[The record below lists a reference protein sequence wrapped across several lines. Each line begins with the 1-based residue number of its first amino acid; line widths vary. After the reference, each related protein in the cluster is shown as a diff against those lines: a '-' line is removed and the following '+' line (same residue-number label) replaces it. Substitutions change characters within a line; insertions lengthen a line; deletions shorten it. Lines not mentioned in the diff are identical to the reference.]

1 VATHS
6 PPVRLRGTVRR
17 QELEIE
23 DGRVSGLVDLLKAV
37 ADPTRL
43 HMLAILSGSRSPVC
57 VCDLTATFSLS
68 QPTISHHMAKLRRAG
83 LVSSTKIG
91 IWAYY
96 EVRPEAMPTVRSILD
111 LG

>member
-1 VATHS
+1 MATS
-6 PPVRLRGTVRR
+6 APIRARGTVRP

-23 DGRVSGLVDLLKAV
+23 DVRVSGLVDLLKAV

-43 HMLAILSGSRSPVC
+43 HMLAILAGSRSPVC
-57 VCDLTATFSLS
+57 VCDLTATFSLT

-96 EVRPEAMPTVRSILD
+96 ELRPEALPTVRSILE